1 MKKRTYK
8 SILGEALLF
17 ALLVIIITAVGG
29 LVPLIAGKTIESKKL
44 DNRPQ
49 SFQAIPTKS
58 IKLRLASGGFDPLI
72 NRKPD
77 EFPETLSMK
86 AYAPGEQGYYIVQ
99 FDSPVRA
106 QQRNE
111 LEQIGALVFDYLP
124 DFAFIV
130 KMDDECRMAVELLD
144 NVRWVGIY
152 QPAYRIEPALAATVM
167 AGGTYSLGEFIVT
180 LFPGEDIGPIS
191 EQIEHLG
198 GQVLQASKYN
208 TRAKLKIEL
217 DLEELE
223 LLSRTGGVKWIERA
237 PLWKLHNNVAA
248 GIMDATDVW
257 DTHNLYGA
265 GQVLCVAD
273 TGLDKGSTDPAN
285 LHDDFEDGSGNSR
298 ISQIFDRVG
307 DGASDINSGH
317 GTHVAGSVLGN
328 GDVSGSNPAAHTYA
342 NSYAGIAPEATLVV
356 QALENNSTGA
366 LSGIPSD
373 LNTLFSQ
380 AQGAGTMIHTNSWG
394 ASVAGD
400 YTSFSQDVDQFIW
413 DHKDFLIIFAAGND
427 GLDAN
432 GDGVIDLHSM
442 GTPATAKNCVT
453 VGATENNR
461 PTGSSPSPGCNSSWG
476 ILWPDDYPATP
487 INSDHVSDNAEGM
500 AAFSSR
506 GPCRDGRFKPDIVA
520 PGTNIIS
527 TKSSLTAN
535 TALWQK
541 GGLSTSGPEAQY
553 IYSGGTSMSTP
564 LVAGAAALARQFFTD
579 VEGITPSAALIKAI
593 LLNAAADISPGQYGT
608 GSTQEI
614 LDPPRPNNVQG
625 WGRLDL
631 ESSIFPAAPKT
642 LRYVDATTGLNTSET
657 HVYNFTVGDGTVDL
671 KATLVWSDY
680 PGSPVSAGGLVNDLD
695 LVLVDPSSSRTYPN
709 NADQRGQTEPIAY
722 DDGVYE
728 NAWRLNDSDRGFAVR
743 FTPASYPVIVNGVR
757 FFIQT
762 EAGATAQFR
771 CNIWD
776 DDGAGGLP
784 GTLLFSQDLTN
795 ISIPSAGNFDVE
807 ISGIT
812 ITAGSFYVE
821 LHYTSTLSGNPY
833 LYIDYTSP
841 NNTSYVYDGTS
852 WSLLPYSSIL
862 NGDWAIQA
870 TVTGED
876 YSTLSDRVNNVVG
889 IDMSNPATG
898 DYSIRI
904 EGYNVPQGPQPYAL
918 VVSGG
923 NLSALTELI
932 PPTAPGNLS
941 ASSPS
946 QTQINLSW
954 TDNSSNELGFEIER
968 KKGSGGAYSQVAT
981 VGENITSYTDTGLTE
996 AITYYYR
1003 VRAYNAA
1010 GNSVYS
1016 NEDDA
1021 TTSLAVVGSESGSSS
1036 CFIATAGHGF
1046 FGAGHFFPALVIFLL
1061 GIASFGVC
1069 LLVKR
1074 RKNRTQA

>member
-1 MKKRTYK
+1 MKKRPGK
-8 SILGEALLF
+8 AILGKAILF
-17 ALLVIIITAVGG
+17 ALLVIIITALGG
-29 LVPLIAGKTIESKKL
+29 LVPLIAGKRIESKKL
-44 DNRPQ
+44 DNQPQ
-49 SFQAIPTKS
+49 SFQAISTKS

-106 QQRNE
+106 QQRKE
-111 LEQIGALVFDYLP
+111 LEKVGAQVFDYLP

-130 KMDDECRMAVELLD
+130 KMDDECRVAVELLE

-152 QPAYRIEPALAATVM
+152 QPAYRIEPALATTVM
-167 AGGTYSLGEFIVT
+167 AGGTYSLEEFIVT
-180 LFPGEDIGPIS
+180 LFPGEDIGLIS
-191 EQIEHLG
+191 EQIEYLG
-198 GQVLQASKYN
+198 GQILQASEYN
-208 TRAKLKIEL
+208 TRAKLKIKL
-217 DLEELE
+217 DLEKLE

-265 GQVLCVAD
+265 GQVVCVAD
-273 TGLDKGSTDPAN
+273 TGLDQGSTAPAS

-298 ISQIFDRVG
+298 ISQIFDRVD
-307 DGASDINSGH
+307 DGASDVNSGH

-328 GDVSGSNPAAHTYA
+328 GNTSGSNPAAHTYA

-380 AQGAGTMIHTNSWG
+380 AQGAGATIHTNSWG
-394 ASVAGD
+394 SPQSGL
-400 YTSFSQDVDQFIW
+400 YTSFSEDVDQFVW
-413 DHKDFLIIFAAGND
+413 NNKNFLILFSAGNE

-432 GDGVIDLHSM
+432 GDGIIDLGSI
-442 GTPATAKNCVT
+442 GTPATAKNCIT

-461 PTGSSPSPGCNSSWG
+461 PTGSSPSPGYNSNWG
-476 ILWPDDYPATP
+476 TLWPDNYPTDP
-487 INSDHVSDNAEGM
+487 IDSDHVSDNAVGM

-506 GPCRDGRFKPDIVA
+506 GPCLDGRFKPDIVA

-553 IYSGGTSMSTP
+553 IFSGGTSMSTP
-564 LVAGAAALARQFFTD
+564 LVAGSAALAREFFTD
-579 VEGITPSAALIKAI
+579 VEGITPSAALIKAT
-593 LLNAAADISPGQYGT
+593 LLNGAADISPGQYGT

-631 ESSIFPAAPKT
+631 ETSIFPAAPKT
-642 LRYVDATTGLNTSET
+642 LRHVDETTGLNTSEN
-657 HVYNFTVGDGTVDL
+657 HIYNFTVGDGAVDL

-695 LVLVDPSSSRTYPN
+695 LSVIDPLGTTHYANRAS
-709 NADQRGQTEPIAY
+709 QRGQTQVISY
-722 DDGVYE
+722 DDGIETSVY
-728 NAWRLNDSDRGFAVR
+728 NWVAGNRVGVR
-743 FTPASYPVIVNGVR
+743 FTPTAFPAKVDKGLFLLASSSYPNTFNYYVYEGSDATGPQNLL
-757 FFIQT
+757 
-762 EAGATAQFR
+762 ASGATT
-771 CNIWD
+771 IYGSGWH
-776 DDGAGGLP
+776 LV
-784 GTLLFSQDLTN
+784 DL
-795 ISIPSAGNFDVE
+795 SSYA
-807 ISGIT
+807 IT
-812 ITAGSFYVE
+812 INSGDFFLAIE
-821 LHYTSTLSGNPY
+821 LNSDLWWY
-833 LYIDYTSP
+833 
-841 NNTSYVYDGTS
+841 YDGTS
-852 WSLLPYSSIL
+852 PDERSWDYAGGTWSKWPIDDYMFRAVVS
-862 NGDWAIQA
+862 
-870 TVTGED
+870 TPD
-876 YSTLSDRVNNVVG
+876 YSTTYDRVNNVVA
-889 IDMSNPATG
+889 IDISNPSTG

-923 NLSALTELI
+923 NLSDLTELI
-932 PPTAPGNLS
+932 PPTAPDNLS

-954 TDNSSNELGFEIER
+954 TDNSTNELGFEIER
-968 KKGSGGAYSQVAT
+968 KNGSGGAYSQVAT
-981 VGENITSYTDTGLTE
+981 LGENITSYTDTGLTE
-996 AITYYYR
+996 STTYYYR

-1016 NEDDA
+1016 NEDNA
-1021 TTSLAVVGSESGSSS
+1021 TTSAAPAVAGSESSSS
-1036 CFIATAGHGF
+1036 TCFIAAAGHGS
-1046 FGAGHFFPALVIFLL
+1046 FGAGHFTPALVIFLL
-1061 GIASFGVC
+1061 GIASFGMC

-1074 RKNRTQA
+1074 RKNRTQT